1 MSEFKKYSPI
11 IYFQIQTYFENFIY
25 LYESCLQD
33 ISLINPNYLT
43 LKTLKNKIIYTI
55 NSFTF
60 NILTNSETVK
70 LYTMRKTVESMLN
83 DFLNKL
89 VIIQKKD
96 LYYNGFNINT
106 KIINTDNILPA
117 NYFDTHN
124 QYVRNTKQYDV
135 LNLFLI

>member
-1 MSEFKKYSPI
+1 
-11 IYFQIQTYFENFIY
+11 
-25 LYESCLQD
+25 
-33 ISLINPNYLT
+33 
-43 LKTLKNKIIYTI
+43 
-55 NSFTF
+55 
-60 NILTNSETVK
+60 
-70 LYTMRKTVESMLN
+70 MRKTVESMLN